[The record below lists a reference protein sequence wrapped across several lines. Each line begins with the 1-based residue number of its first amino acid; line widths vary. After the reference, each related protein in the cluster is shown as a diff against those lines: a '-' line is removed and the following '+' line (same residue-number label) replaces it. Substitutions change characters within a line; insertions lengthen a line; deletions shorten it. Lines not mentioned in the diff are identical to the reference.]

1 MNYRWLLLPI
11 DKLTERL
18 ILKDILESLNKNG
31 KAQAQLDA
39 LLKEV

>member
-18 ILKDILESLNKNG
+18 ILKNILESLG
-31 KAQAQLDA
+31 KEGKAQLDA
-39 LLKEV
+39 LLKEVN